1 MANKDNKQNN
11 ENKQLTEL
19 SDEEL
24 KQVTGGEPVILY
36 SCIKD
41 SLPPCQQGFV
51 ERNHCCV
58 PA

>member
-1 MANKDNKQNN
+1 MAKEK
-11 ENKQLTEL
+11 KQLTEL
-19 SDEEL
+19 SDEDL
-24 KQVTGGEPVILY
+24 KQVTGGKFEFFNDCL
-36 SCIKD
+36 KD